1 VQGGGIWN
9 GNPGD
14 GRAPSLTLTDSTIT
28 ANALSASTGIVAQGG
43 GLLTAFPATLT
54 ATRPI
59 IAGNRPDRCYGC

>member
-28 ANALSASTGIVAQGG
+28 ANALSASNGIVARGG

-54 ATRPI
+54 ATRTI
-59 IAGNRPDRCYGC
+59 IAGNRPDQCYGC